1 MCKISQTSVDNK
13 NSGKCASTILLL
25 RSLSKCSIKMRRK
38 KNNNWKRNS
47 TLITSSNWLKQICTH
62 THSYI
67 RCVSPLKWAKT
78 MRTHTHIQQRPNEI
92 HLECALFLYLL
103 CCWCYFF
110 FGFSSLNWYDDD
122 FFPQFGNCISVFRL
136 QCTESDVCVSL
147 LILCDCVFEF
157 WYFFFLVL
165 FCAHMSILS
174 SSIYWK
180 IIIDISAGTIVI
192 ANAISKTKKNQT
204 NREKKNYCKH
214 LLLKESHWWILVRV
228 KKCCASSIFSHNI
241 FYINSFN
248 SISRFIFL
256 KSCIIQLNE

>member
-1 MCKISQTSVDNK
+1 
-13 NSGKCASTILLL
+13 
-25 RSLSKCSIKMRRK
+25 
-38 KNNNWKRNS
+38 
-47 TLITSSNWLKQICTH
+47 
-62 THSYI
+62 
-67 RCVSPLKWAKT
+67 

-157 WYFFFLVL
+157 WYFFFSCLIL
-165 FCAHMSILS
+165 CAYVYSKLINLLKNN
-174 SSIYWK
+174 YWYQCRYDRDRK
-180 IIIDISAGTIVI
+180 R
-192 ANAISKTKKNQT
+192 NFKNQKEP
-204 NREKKNYCKH
+204 NQPRKKNYCKH